1 MGEATR
7 IVWPSKG
14 VVELESFDVGEPKET
29 QVLVETENTLI
40 SPGTELAFLNALPNT
55 SAAYPQHPGYNNV
68 GRIRA
73 VGAGV
78 NWLEVGDRVVSP
90 SPHASHILTG
100 TNRVLK
106 VPAGV
111 EPTIAVYFNMAAIAL
126 GAVRKA
132 RIELGE
138 VVLVLGQGLIGNLAM
153 QLCRLSGGLPVIA
166 VDLIDERLTL
176 SQRCGADVCINP
188 GSVELQARLSETLGR
203 ERVDVV
209 FDATGAPQ
217 AVADCARLADY
228 RGRVILLAST
238 RGVSDGVNFYADV
251 HRDGITIIG
260 AHNRVRPMTE
270 STPGYWTDQDDWS
283 VVLQLMAADR
293 LVIEPLTTDLL
304 KYHDAALGYE
314 LLSTAKGE
322 HLGVI
327 LDWREA

>member
-138 VVLVLGQGLIGNLAM
+138 VVLVLGQGLIGNLAG
-153 QLCRLSGGLPVIA
+153 CREACLSSLWISSMSALPCLSGA
-166 VDLIDERLTL
+166 A
-176 SQRCGADVCINP
+176 QMC
-188 GSVELQARLSETLGR
+188 
-203 ERVDVV
+203 
-209 FDATGAPQ
+209 
-217 AVADCARLADY
+217 
-228 RGRVILLAST
+228 AST
-238 RGVSDGVNFYADV
+238 P
-251 HRDGITIIG
+251 
-260 AHNRVRPMTE
+260 VRSSCKPASARRWVASASM
-270 STPGYWTDQDDWS
+270 
-283 VVLQLMAADR
+283 
-293 LVIEPLTTDLL
+293 
-304 KYHDAALGYE
+304 
-314 LLSTAKGE
+314 
-322 HLGVI
+322 
-327 LDWREA
+327 